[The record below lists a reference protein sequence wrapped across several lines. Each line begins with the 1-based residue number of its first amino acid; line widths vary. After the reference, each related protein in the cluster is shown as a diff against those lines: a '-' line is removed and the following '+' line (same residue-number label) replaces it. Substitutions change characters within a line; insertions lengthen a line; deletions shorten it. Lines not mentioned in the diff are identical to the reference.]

1 MDELEPRSFSFNSPY
16 GACPECTGIGTRLEV
31 DPELIVPDDEKS
43 LGEGAVA
50 PWAAGHDVER
60 VLPAAAGG
68 AGRGHRLRHGHAV
81 AQAARR
87 GAKDAVLHG
96 LDYQVHVKYRNRYGR
111 MRSYYTGFEG
121 AIPFVQRR
129 HAETESD
136 WSRDRYEGY
145 MREVPC
151 PACGGARLKPE
162 SLAVTRRRPLD
173 RRRVPAADP
182 RVRRRSC
189 ATST

>member
-50 PWAAGHDVER
+50 PWASGTSSSEYFQRLLQALADDMSVSMDTPWRKLPGTAPRTPCCTASTTRCTSSTGTATAGCAATT
-60 VLPAAAGG
+60 PASRA
-68 AGRGHRLRHGHAV
+68 
-81 AQAARR
+81 
-87 GAKDAVLHG
+87 
-96 LDYQVHVKYRNRYGR
+96 
-111 MRSYYTGFEG
+111 S
-121 AIPFVQRR
+121 IPFVQRR

-162 SLAVTRRRPLD
+162 SLAVLVGGRSIADVCRLPIRECD
-173 RRRVPAADP
+173 DVPAQ
-182 RVRRRSC
+182 RRL
-189 ATST
+189 